1 MHAHTTAALRF
12 TKLPLQ
18 KDTTT
23 TTTTTTTAAAAFTI
37 FIGASVSVRFC
48 PRYNLDPSH
57 TRLPDFARFSRPRCV

>member
-12 TKLPLQ
+12 TKLPLE

-23 TTTTTTTAAAAFTI
+23 TTTTAAFTI

>member
-12 TKLPLQ
+12 TKLPLE

-23 TTTTTTTAAAAFTI
+23 TTAAAFTI

>member
-12 TKLPLQ
+12 TKLPLE

-23 TTTTTTTAAAAFTI
+23 TTAAFTI

>member
-1 MHAHTTAALRF
+1 MHAHTTAALWF
-12 TKLPLQ
+12 TKLPLE

-23 TTTTTTTAAAAFTI
+23 TTTTTTAAFII